1 MTSTNEAKIVFKG
14 ILTIELGK
22 NKIYA
27 ELAQIINSGFMYGKK
42 KVTLKDNFY
51 FYYPSKNMK
60 AIVGFEKSDKGKDV
74 LKGGIYRF
82 NKKILLK

>member
-1 MTSTNEAKIVFKG
+1 
-14 ILTIELGK
+14 
-22 NKIYA
+22 
-27 ELAQIINSGFMYGKK
+27 MYGKK